1 MRHRQAVSLAE
12 LNEADINDSEDY
24 QSKIK
29 PSMLCSIPEDLI
41 VPAFQPPLRGRPA
54 TIVSASTF
62 SKSVHFD
69 PHLKRVWQILQG
81 ERPLAVAAVSS
92 PLVESDNGDMKLSF
106 SDEDSNPSQPP
117 SYKVDLSSDYKEL
130 IGTVAVANL
139 AFEKTVVVRFTLDFW
154 MTTSEVLAE
163 YATDARQKQQDD
175 GCDRF
180 KFAIEIADLPS
191 LDEKPMFFCIKYC
204 VNGMEYWDSNSNYN
218 FHVEFRKKL
227 KPVNGQV
234 VLLNDQQDAANCS
247 RASTLDRSADG
258 FMPQSRLSLSIPFSH
273 NYSTTFMSVLLA
285 RRQTGRRYVERAD
298 QKR

>member
-54 TIVSASTF
+54 TIVSTSTF

-117 SYKVDLSSDYKEL
+117 SYKWEIIKANFPAENYERLQLPVRVERVNLSSDYKEL

-154 MTTSEVLAE
+154 KTTSEVLAE

-234 VLLNDQQDAANCS
+234 VLLNDQQDAAN
-247 RASTLDRSADG
+247 
-258 FMPQSRLSLSIPFSH
+258 
-273 NYSTTFMSVLLA
+273 
-285 RRQTGRRYVERAD
+285 
-298 QKR
+298 